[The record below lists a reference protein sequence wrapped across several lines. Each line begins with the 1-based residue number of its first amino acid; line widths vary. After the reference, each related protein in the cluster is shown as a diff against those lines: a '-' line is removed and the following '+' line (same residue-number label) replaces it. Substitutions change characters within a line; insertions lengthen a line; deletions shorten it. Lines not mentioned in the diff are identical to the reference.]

1 MSKYRLTEEQVTKV
15 IVNAVKAL
23 HEEVNK
29 QRLAESTD
37 KKALNEVKA
46 KRNEEY
52 IAEIE
57 GALNQTGVY
66 LNDDN
71 GDKFWWGAPE
81 AENHARTKNSF
92 GWISYRNVKCQA
104 PLEPLMAVIG
114 QKVDDMAGNGRP
126 TVTTFADAIYDL
138 KQRWRDKLIKYNRE
152 NGTSVRALR
161 GQKDAP
167 AATEKIDIHA
177 AYNQFKGEA
186 HRLGIAM
193 DVNSEGMLE
202 LDGDEAK
209 CMQMVQFAK
218 EQGFPN
224 GAIVNGKEVK

>member
-37 KKALNEVKA
+37 KKALNEVLA
-46 KRNEEY
+46 KRNQEF
-52 IAEIE
+52 IE
-57 GALNQTGVY
+57 KV
-66 LNDDN
+66 
-71 GDKFWWGAPE
+71 E
-81 AENHARTKNSF
+81 AEMDKNGF
-92 GWISYRNVKCQA
+92 YLDPKEGHKYWYGMPENEEHPKYKRYGWISYRNINNKTG
-104 PLEPLMAVIG
+104 LEPVFCVIG
-114 QKVDDMAGNGRP
+114 EKTDEMAGNGRP
-126 TVTTFADAIYDL
+126 TVVTFADALYNL
-138 KQRWRDKLIKYNRE
+138 KRAWRDKLIKQNRE

-161 GQKDAP
+161 GQKEAP
-167 AATEKIDIHA
+167 VSTSQKIDIHA
-177 AYNQFKGEA
+177 VYNQFKDEA

-193 DVNSEGMLE
+193 DVNSDGLLE